1 MYKNVS
7 LADYADMQLGQQM
20 SGDYNQQDVEMLY
33 KAMSAG
39 DITGRETTD
48 SLTASGA
55 PLKVESLE
63 NTLKILVN
71 TSKHTPFFYKIAKKP
86 ATNTVEEYNQLVSY
100 GDLEGGSTLEGELPE
115 NADSVYR
122 RKAQL
127 IKYFGVVGGVTH
139 QMQLVSTGSG
149 IANML
154 ATETKNKVELMTKLL
169 EGYLPFADSRIVPTL
184 FNGFIPQH
192 EQETGYANMD
202 AYMDSELVIDMRGRV
217 LDDDA
222 VEKASLGIIQNFG
235 IGTTLISSPRTFSNF
250 VQKYHSKKWIMPVS
264 EQVRDGVF
272 GQRMKTI
279 VTQNGDVE
287 IMQSNFFKY
296 SRMRKLSDLA
306 TSAKAPAAPVADAE
320 TPIATAVDT
329 YGGFSGAEGD
339 YYYAVSARNRFG
351 ESVLVSLNKEE
362 TAKVAVGSTQSIDLK
377 FTAGVQGS
385 SEPAT
390 GFCIYRSEADP
401 WDTKENTP
409 MYKIF
414 EIPASALTANNGWDG
429 AEKGLVRDRNRFFPN
444 TDQAM
449 LVEWDPDQVLAWKQ
463 LAPMMKMNLAVVAP
477 IQRFMVL
484 CYGAAFLYA
493 PRKMVRFINIG
504 SRIS

>member
-1 MYKNVS
+1 MNSHVS
-7 LADYADMQLGQQM
+7 LADYADMQLGQQT
-20 SGDYNQQDVEMLY
+20 SGNYSQQDVEMLY

-39 DITGRETTD
+39 EITGRETTD
-48 SLTASGA
+48 SLQASGA

-71 TSKHTPFFYKIAKKP
+71 TPKHTPFFHKIAKKP

-149 IANML
+149 VANML

-184 FNGFIPQH
+184 FNGFLPQH
-192 EQETGYANMD
+192 EQESGFANMD
-202 AYMDSELVIDMRGRV
+202 AYMDSEVVIDMRGKV

-222 VEKASLGIIQNFG
+222 VEKASLGIIQNYG

-296 SRMRKLSDLA
+296 SKMRKTSDLA
-306 TSAKAPAAPVADAE
+306 TSAKAPAAPVADSN
-320 TPIATAVDT
+320 TPAAAVVDALNRFTGAT
-329 YGGFSGAEGD
+329 GD
-339 YYYAVSARNRFG
+339 YFYAVSARNRFG
-351 ESVLVSLNKEE
+351 ESALTPLTSSAL
-362 TAKVAVGSTQSIDLK
+362 AVGAGNSVDLK
-377 FTAGVQGS
+377 FTAGVGN
-385 SEPAT
+385 SEAAT
-390 GFCIYRSEADP
+390 GFCIYRSEVDP
-401 WDTKENTP
+401 VTALASTP

-414 EIPASALTANNGWDG
+414 EIPASALSGEAGYDG
-429 AEKGLVRDRNRFFPN
+429 AAVGVVRDRNRFLPN

-463 LAPMMKMNLAVVAP
+463 LAPMMKMNLAIVAP

-493 PRKMVRFINIG
+493 PKKMVRFINIG
-504 SRIS
+504 SKIS